1 MTAPST
7 LHVVL
12 ADEGLPV
19 SPADDRALY
28 PLSVE
33 QYHQM
38 ARVGI
43 LTADDAV
50 ELLEG
55 WLVQKMTKSPRH
67 RIAVRLLF
75 EALLRATPP
84 GWYADSQEPI
94 TLADSELEPD
104 AVIVRG
110 RTVDYASRH
119 PGAQDVALVVEVAEA
134 SLLGPSAEKAH
145 LCPRRHPRV
154 LAGEPGGQCGRSLHP
169 VALPPAP
176 RFRLPPTRSLRAGR
190 PIAACN

>member
-1 MTAPST
+1 
-7 LHVVL
+7 
-12 ADEGLPV
+12 
-19 SPADDRALY
+19 
-28 PLSVE
+28 
-33 QYHQM
+33 M
-38 ARVGI
+38 ARAGI

-55 WLVQKMTKSPRH
+55 WLVQKMTKNPRH

-75 EALLRATPP
+75 EALLQATPP

-94 TLADSELEPD
+94 TLADSEPEPD

-134 SLLGPSAEKAH
+134 TLSGDRARKKRIYARAGIPVYWLVNLVDNVVEVYSQPLYLQRQGSDYRRREAFGLDDQLSLVIEGIT
-145 LCPRRHPRV
+145 V
-154 LAGEPGGQCGRSLHP
+154 GQISVGDF
-169 VALPPAP
+169 LPPEEP
-176 RFRLPPTRSLRAGR
+176 EV
-190 PIAACN
+190 